1 MNCAPGAAEV
11 IHMTTADLFTMTGRT
26 ALITGGGTGL
36 GRQFSLTLAEA
47 GATVV
52 LAARRPAPLQDVA
65 DTIRRTGG
73 IAHCLALDVTDKSQV
88 EAALTSIAHLGTI
101 DVLVNNAGIAA
112 GSSLL
117 EMDEQTWDQVL
128 NVNLKGAWLVAQ
140 AVAKRMI
147 AAGSGGSI
155 INVSSVLGS
164 AVQKGT
170 ANYPAAKAALTHLT
184 RSMAVEWA
192 RFGIRVNALA
202 PGYFATDLSTAYLE
216 SAPGNAML
224 KRLPQRRLGRPEELS
239 GALLLLAS
247 RASDYMTGSV
257 VTVDGGLSLPVI

>member
-1 MNCAPGAAEV
+1 MTPAE
-11 IHMTTADLFTMTGRT
+11 LFDMTGRT
-26 ALITGGGTGL
+26 ALVTGGGAGL

-52 LAARRPAPLQDVA
+52 LAARRLAPLEEVAAAIRHAGGVAHCLVLDVA
-65 DTIRRTGG
+65 D
-73 IAHCLALDVTDKSQV
+73 KNQV
-88 EAALTSIAHLGTI
+88 DAALTSIAGLGTI
-101 DVLVNNAGIAA
+101 DVLVNNAGTAA

-117 EMDEQTWDQVL
+117 DMDEETWDQVL
-128 NVNLKGAWLVAQ
+128 NVNLKGAWLVAR
-140 AVAKRMI
+140 AAAKRMI
-147 AAGSGGSI
+147 ASGTQGSI

-170 ANYPAAKAALTHLT
+170 ANYPASKAALTHLT
-184 RSMAVEWA
+184 RCMAVEWA

-202 PGYFATDLSTAYLE
+202 PGYFATDLSAAYLE
-216 SAPGNAML
+216 SAQGTAML
-224 KRLPQRRLGRPEELS
+224 KRVPQRRLGSPDELC

-247 RASDYMTGSV
+247 QASNYMTGAV

>member
-1 MNCAPGAAEV
+1 MTPAA
-11 IHMTTADLFTMTGRT
+11 LFDMTGRT

-52 LAARRPAPLQDVA
+52 LAARRRAPLEVVAEAVRRKGGTAHCLVLDVA
-65 DTIRRTGG
+65 D
-73 IAHCLALDVTDKSQV
+73 KNQV
-88 EAALTSIAHLGTI
+88 DAALASIAQLGSI
-101 DVLVNNAGIAA
+101 DVLVNNAGTAA

-117 EMDEQTWDQVL
+117 DMDEETWDQVL
-128 NVNLKGAWLVAQ
+128 NVNLKGAWLVAR
-140 AVAKRMI
+140 AVARQMI
-147 AAGSGGSI
+147 ASSIRGSI

-164 AVQKGT
+164 AVQKAT

-184 RSMAVEWA
+184 RCMAIEWA
-192 RFGIRVNALA
+192 KFGIRVNALA
-202 PGYFATDLSTAYLE
+202 PGYFATDLSTGYLE
-216 SAPGNAML
+216 SARGKSML
-224 KRLPQRRLGRPEELS
+224 ERLPQRRLGSPEELS

-247 RASDYMTGSV
+247 RASNYMTGSV

>member
-1 MNCAPGAAEV
+1 MNSGRCAKAW
-11 IHMTTADLFTMTGRT
+11 IHMTPAELFDMTGRT

-52 LAARRPAPLQDVA
+52 LAARRRAPLEAVAEAVRRKGGTAHCLLLDVA
-65 DTIRRTGG
+65 DRQ
-73 IAHCLALDVTDKSQV
+73 QV
-88 EAALTSIAHLGTI
+88 DAALTSIAHLGSI

-117 EMDEQTWDQVL
+117 DMEEETWDQVL
-128 NVNLKGAWLVAQ
+128 NVNLKGAWLVAR
-140 AVAKRMI
+140 AIAKQMI
-147 AAGSGGSI
+147 ASGIRGSI

-192 RFGIRVNALA
+192 RYGIRVNALA
-202 PGYFATDLSTAYLE
+202 PGYFATDLSTAYLQ
-216 SAPGNAML
+216 SARGSAML
-224 KRLPQRRLGRPEELS
+224 GRLPQRRLGSPEELS

-247 RASDYMTGSV
+247 PASNYMTGSV

>member
-1 MNCAPGAAEV
+1 MTPAE
-11 IHMTTADLFTMTGRT
+11 LFDMTGRT

-52 LAARRPAPLQDVA
+52 LAARRRAPLEDVA
-65 DTIRRTGG
+65 DAIRQRGG
-73 IAHCLALDVTDKSQV
+73 TAHCLVLDVADKNQV
-88 EAALTSIAHLGTI
+88 DAALTSISQIGTI
-101 DVLVNNAGIAA
+101 DVLVNNAGAAA
-112 GSSLL
+112 GGSLL
-117 EMDEQTWDQVL
+117 DMEEETWDQVL
-128 NVNLKGAWLVAQ
+128 NVNLKGAWLVGRAI
-140 AVAKRMI
+140 AKQMI
-147 AAGSGGSI
+147 ASSIRGSM

-184 RSMAVEWA
+184 RCMAVEWA

-202 PGYFATDLSTAYLE
+202 PGYFATDLSGAYLE

-224 KRLPQRRLGRPEELS
+224 KRLPQRRLGSPEELN

-247 RASDYMTGSV
+247 QASNYMTGSV

>member
-1 MNCAPGAAEV
+1 MTPAE
-11 IHMTTADLFTMTGRT
+11 LFDMTGRT

-36 GRQFSLTLAEA
+36 GRQFALTLAQA

-52 LAARRPAPLQDVA
+52 LAARRRAPLEEVA
-65 DTIRRTGG
+65 GAIRGTGG
-73 IAHCLALDVTDKSQV
+73 TAHCLVLDVASANQV
-88 EAALTSIAHLGTI
+88 DAAFASISPLGTI
-101 DVLVNNAGIAA
+101 DVLVNNAGSAA
-112 GSSLL
+112 GASLL
-117 EMDEQTWDQVL
+117 DMEEETWDQLL
-128 NVNLKGAWLVAQ
+128 NVNLKGAWLVAR
-140 AVAKRMI
+140 ATAKQMI
-147 AAGSGGSI
+147 ASNTRGSI

-164 AVQKGT
+164 AVQKGV

-184 RSMAVEWA
+184 RCMAIEWA
-192 RFGIRVNALA
+192 KFGIRVNALA

-224 KRLPQRRLGRPEELS
+224 ERLPQRRLGRPEELS

>member
-1 MNCAPGAAEV
+1 MLV
-11 IHMTTADLFTMTGRT
+11 
-26 ALITGGGTGL
+26 
-36 GRQFSLTLAEA
+36 
-47 GATVV
+47 
-52 LAARRPAPLQDVA
+52 ARRRAPLEDVA
-65 DTIRRTGG
+65 DTIQRKGG
-73 IAHCLALDVTDKSQV
+73 TAHCLVFDVADSSQV
-88 EAALTSIAHLGTI
+88 ETALSSIAQLGTI
-101 DVLVNNAGIAA
+101 DVLVNNAGTAA

-128 NVNLKGAWLVAQ
+128 NVNLKGAWLVAR
-140 AVAKRMI
+140 ATARRMI
-147 AAGSGGSI
+147 AANIGGSI

-216 SAPGNAML
+216 SPRGQDML
-224 KRLPQRRLGRPEELS
+224 KRIPQRRLGTPEGLS

-247 RASDYMTGSV
+247 RAADYMTGSV

>member
-1 MNCAPGAAEV
+1 MNSGPGPFRVAP
-11 IHMTTADLFTMTGRT
+11 MTPAQHFDMTGRT

-47 GATVV
+47 GATIV
-52 LAARRPAPLQDVA
+52 LAARRRAPLDEVADAIRHRGGTAHCLVLDVA
-65 DTIRRTGG
+65 DK
-73 IAHCLALDVTDKSQV
+73 HQV
-88 EAALTSIAHLGTI
+88 DAALTSISQLGTI
-101 DVLVNNAGIAA
+101 DVLVNNAGTAA

-117 EMDEQTWDQVL
+117 DMEEETWDQVL
-128 NVNLKGAWLVAQ
+128 NVNLKGAWLVAR
-140 AVAKRMI
+140 ATAKQMI
-147 AAGSGGSI
+147 ANSIHGSI

-184 RSMAVEWA
+184 RCMAVEWA
-192 RFGIRVNALA
+192 KFGIRVNALA
-202 PGYFATDLSTAYLE
+202 PGYIATDLSTAYLE
-216 SAPGNAML
+216 SARGIAML
-224 KRLPQRRLGRPEELS
+224 SRLPQRRLGNPDELS

-247 RASDYMTGSV
+247 QASSYMTGCV

>member
-1 MNCAPGAAEV
+1 MMPAA
-11 IHMTTADLFTMTGRT
+11 LFDMTGRT
-26 ALITGGGTGL
+26 VLITGGGTGL
-36 GRQFSLTLAEA
+36 GRQFALTLAEA

-52 LAARRPAPLQDVA
+52 LAARRRAPLEEVA
-65 DTIRRTGG
+65 DTIGRRGG
-73 IAHCLALDVTDKSQV
+73 TAHCLVFDVADSSQV
-88 EAALTSIAHLGTI
+88 EAALSSIAQLGTI

-112 GSSLL
+112 GRSLL
-117 EMDEQTWDQVL
+117 EMDEETWDQVL
-128 NVNLKGAWLVAQ
+128 NVNLKGAWLVARA
-140 AVAKRMI
+140 AVKRMI
-147 AAGSGGSI
+147 AAKVGGSI

-202 PGYFATDLSTAYLE
+202 PGYFATDLSSAYLQ
-216 SAPGNAML
+216 SPRGQDML
-224 KRLPQRRLGRPEELS
+224 KRIPQRRLGTPEELS

-247 RASDYMTGSV
+247 RAGDYMTGSV
-257 VTVDGGLSLPVI
+257 VAVDGGLSLPVI

>member
-1 MNCAPGAAEV
+1 MMPAE
-11 IHMTTADLFTMTGRT
+11 LFDMTGRT
-26 ALITGGGTGL
+26 VLITGGGTGL
-36 GRQFSLTLAEA
+36 GRQFALTLAEA

-52 LAARRPAPLQDVA
+52 LAARRRAPLEEVA
-65 DTIRRTGG
+65 DTIRRRGG
-73 IAHCLALDVTDKSQV
+73 TTHCLVFDVADSSQV
-88 EAALTSIAHLGTI
+88 EAALSSIAQLGTL

-112 GSSLL
+112 GRSLL
-117 EMDEQTWDQVL
+117 EMDEETWDQVL
-128 NVNLKGAWLVAQ
+128 NVNLKGAWLVARA
-140 AVAKRMI
+140 AVKRMI
-147 AAGSGGSI
+147 AAKVGGSI

-202 PGYFATDLSTAYLE
+202 PGYFATDLSSAYLE
-216 SAPGNAML
+216 SPRGQDML
-224 KRLPQRRLGRPEELS
+224 KRIPQRRLGTPEELS

-247 RASDYMTGSV
+247 RAGDYMTGSV
-257 VTVDGGLSLPVI
+257 VAVDGGLSLPVI

>member
-1 MNCAPGAAEV
+1 MTPAE
-11 IHMTTADLFTMTGRT
+11 LFDMSGRT
-26 ALITGGGTGL
+26 ALVTGGGTGL

-52 LAARRPAPLQDVA
+52 LAARRRAPLEEAADTIQRSGGTAHCLVFDVA
-65 DTIRRTGG
+65 DS
-73 IAHCLALDVTDKSQV
+73 SQV
-88 EAALTSIAHLGTI
+88 EAALSSIAQLGTI
-101 DVLVNNAGIAA
+101 DVLVNNAGTAA
-112 GSSLL
+112 GSTLL
-117 EMDEQTWDQVL
+117 ETDEETWDQVL
-128 NVNLKGAWLVAQ
+128 NVNLKGAWLVAR
-140 AVAKRMI
+140 AAAKRMI
-147 AAGSGGSI
+147 AANIGGSI

-202 PGYFATDLSTAYLE
+202 PGYFATDLSAAYLE
-216 SAPGNAML
+216 SPRGQDML
-224 KRLPQRRLGRPEELS
+224 KRIPQRRLGTPEELS

-247 RASDYMTGSV
+247 RAGNYMTGSV

>member
-1 MNCAPGAAEV
+1 MTPAE
-11 IHMTTADLFTMTGRT
+11 LFDMTGRT
-26 ALITGGGTGL
+26 ALVTGGGAGL
-36 GRQFSLTLAEA
+36 GRQFSFTLAEA

-52 LAARRPAPLQDVA
+52 LAARRRAPLEEVADAIRRKGGTAHCLVLDVA
-65 DTIRRTGG
+65 DGN
-73 IAHCLALDVTDKSQV
+73 QV
-88 EAALTSIAHLGTI
+88 EAAFSSISQLGTI
-101 DVLVNNAGIAA
+101 DILVNNAGTGGGGA
-112 GSSLL
+112 LL
-117 EMDEQTWDQVL
+117 DMEEDTWDQVL
-128 NVNLKGAWLVAQ
+128 NVNLKGAWLVAR
-140 AVAKRMI
+140 ATAKQMI
-147 AAGSGGSI
+147 AGNIRGSI

-202 PGYFATDLSTAYLE
+202 PGYFATDLSAPYLE
-216 SAPGNAML
+216 SAAGAATL
-224 KRLPQRRLGRPEELS
+224 KRLPQRRLGSQDELS

-247 RASDYMTGSV
+247 QASNYMTGSV